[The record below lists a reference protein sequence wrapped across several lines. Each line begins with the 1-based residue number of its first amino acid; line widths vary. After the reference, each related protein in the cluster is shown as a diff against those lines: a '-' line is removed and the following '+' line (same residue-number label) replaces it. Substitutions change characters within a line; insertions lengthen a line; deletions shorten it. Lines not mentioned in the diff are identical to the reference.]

1 MNFLFG
7 LLLFGAAPALAQSPY
22 SRIELGAQTSVM
34 TGNYD
39 SGLDSD
45 FGFGGRFTYNFSRYI
60 ALDTQLDFYPSQHR
74 SLNLQEGGQ
83 RFAGFVGIKAGWR
96 RDRFGLFWK
105 ARPGFLSFSDV
116 PQLGVAGAFDRQTHF
131 ALDLGGVIEI
141 YPTPRT
147 ILRFDVGTLL
157 ARYGERTLPIGSSAF
172 LSAPGSIASFLNV
185 SAGFSYRIGR
195 SGPPP
200 RSSSQEQFRKF
211 EIGGQFGWLGIPGAG
226 TALRDEPGYG
236 GRFTY
241 NLFPWLAAE
250 ARITY
255 FYSGRDVIDVQEGGK
270 ILQGFFGPKL
280 GIRRQNFG
288 AFIKLEPGFTSYGQ
302 TLSDFRNFPQPP
314 IPYQRLTHF
323 SFDTGAVFE
332 YYPSS
337 HTVVRFDAGAIEV
350 FYGARDFQV
359 PQGTGTASSYRK
371 IGMAVS
377 TSFAWRF

>member
-1 MNFLFG
+1 M
-7 LLLFGAAPALAQSPY
+7 
-22 SRIELGAQTSVM
+22 
-34 TGNYD
+34 
-39 SGLDSD
+39 
-45 FGFGGRFTYNFSRYI
+45 
-60 ALDTQLDFYPSQHR
+60 
-74 SLNLQEGGQ
+74 
-83 RFAGFVGIKAGWR
+83 KAGWR

-116 PQLGVAGAFDRQTHF
+116 PQLGVAGSFYRQTHF
-131 ALDLGGVIEI
+131 ALDLGGVFEV
-141 YPTPRT
+141 YPTPKT

-157 ARYGERTLPIGSSAF
+157 ARYGERTLSIGPGAF

-195 SGPPP
+195 IDGQPV
-200 RSSSQEQFRKF
+200 RDTSQARVRKL
-211 EIGGQFGWLGIPGAG
+211 EIGGQFGWLGIPGSG

-236 GRFTY
+236 GRFAY
-241 NLFPWLAAE
+241 NLFPWLAAD

-255 FYSGRDVIDVQEGGK
+255 FYTGRDVIAVQEGGK
-270 ILQGFFGPKL
+270 ILQGFFGPKV
-280 GIRRQNFG
+280 GIRRQHVG
-288 AFIKLEPGFTSYGQ
+288 AFIKFEPGFTSYDQ
-302 TLSDFRNFPQPP
+302 TLSDFRDFPQPP

-337 HTVVRFDAGAIEV
+337 RTVVRFDAGAVEV
-350 FYGARDFQV
+350 FYGAKDFQA
-359 PQGTGTASSYRK
+359 PQGTGTASSYQK